1 MTLKMEVDAVTTL
14 ISLLAVPAAAGA
26 AYGGVRVGLN
36 GARQSI
42 SQIEKIV
49 SRLDEKVDAHGE
61 RLIAVEIEQRIL
73 REKRNGKN

>member
-1 MTLKMEVDAVTTL
+1 MVTL

-42 SQIEKIV
+42 TQIEKIV
-49 SRLDEKVDAHGE
+49 SRLDEKVDAHSE

-73 REKRNGKN
+73 MENRNGKE

>member
-1 MTLKMEVDAVTTL
+1 MEVDAVTTL

>member
-1 MTLKMEVDAVTTL
+1 
-14 ISLLAVPAAAGA
+14 VPAAAGA

-42 SQIEKIV
+42 TQIEKIV
-49 SRLDEKVDAHGE
+49 SRLDEKVDAHSE

-73 REKRNGKN
+73 MENRNGKE

>member
-1 MTLKMEVDAVTTL
+1 MEVDAMTTL

-26 AYGGVRVGLN
+26 AYGGVKVGLN

-73 REKRNGKN
+73 KEKRNGKN

>member
-1 MTLKMEVDAVTTL
+1 MEVDAVTTL

-26 AYGGVRVGLN
+26 AYGGVKVGLN

-73 REKRNGKN
+73 KEKRNGRE

>member
-1 MTLKMEVDAVTTL
+1 MTTL

-26 AYGGVRVGLN
+26 AYGGVKVGLN

-73 REKRNGKN
+73 K

>member
-1 MTLKMEVDAVTTL
+1 MEVDAVTTL

-42 SQIEKIV
+42 TQIERIV

-73 REKRNGKN
+73 KEKRNGKE

>member
-1 MTLKMEVDAVTTL
+1 MTTL

-26 AYGGVRVGLN
+26 AYGGVKVGLN

-42 SQIEKIV
+42 SQIAKIV

-73 REKRNGKN
+73 KEKRNGKN

>member
-1 MTLKMEVDAVTTL
+1 MTTL

-42 SQIEKIV
+42 TQIERIV

-73 REKRNGKN
+73 KEKRNGKE

>member
-1 MTLKMEVDAVTTL
+1 MTTL

-42 SQIEKIV
+42 TQIEKIV
-49 SRLDEKVDAHGE
+49 SRLDEKVDAHSE

-73 REKRNGKN
+73 MENRNGKE

>member
-1 MTLKMEVDAVTTL
+1 MVTL

-42 SQIEKIV
+42 TQIERIV
-49 SRLDEKVDAHGE
+49 SRLDEKVDAHSE

-73 REKRNGKN
+73 MENRNGKE

>member
-1 MTLKMEVDAVTTL
+1 MTTL

-26 AYGGVRVGLN
+26 AYGGVKVGLN

-73 REKRNGKN
+73 KEKRNGKN